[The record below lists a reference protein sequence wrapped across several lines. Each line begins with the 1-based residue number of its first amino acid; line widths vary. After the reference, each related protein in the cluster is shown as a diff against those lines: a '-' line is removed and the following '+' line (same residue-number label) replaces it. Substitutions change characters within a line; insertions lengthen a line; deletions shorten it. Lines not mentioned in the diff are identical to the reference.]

1 MISRVRAVV
10 SVLSQPLQR
19 SLSLFYKKEAIKKV
33 CILKQYIINITLSSL
48 DIVKTDEDSEEA
60 WINLSLKA
68 IIFILIITG
77 SDAIDLFAWI

>member
-1 MISRVRAVV
+1 MFSRVRAVV

-19 SLSLFYKKEAIKKV
+19 SLSLIYKKEAIKKV